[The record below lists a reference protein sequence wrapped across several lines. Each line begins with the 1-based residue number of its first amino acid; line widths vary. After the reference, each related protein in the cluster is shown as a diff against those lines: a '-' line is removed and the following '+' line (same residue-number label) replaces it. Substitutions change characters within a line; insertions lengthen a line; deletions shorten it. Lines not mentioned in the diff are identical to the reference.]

1 MNVDVFSFWVFIRHM
16 ILNIHLRKKWFLCQ
30 IGNSASNQ
38 KHFYQDIQSIK
49 IDVYTLRVFI
59 RHIIWIN
66 SLLNAFRFKKIS
78 HLVFIMNNFKMLS
91 QFIFSLKYSITHL
104 TFEKFQI
111 FCHKSYIWKKL
122 IMNGFLM
129 LSQFMSLF
137 KYFITNL
144 TFILSQILHLKSS
157 LQEHF

>member
-1 MNVDVFSFWVFIRHM
+1 MNVDVFSLWVFIRHM
-16 ILNIHLRKKWFLCQ
+16 ILNIHLRKKRFLYQIGNSASNLIHFHQDIWRMNVDVFSLWVVIRHMILNIHLRMKRFLCQ

-78 HLVFIMNNFKMLS
+78 HLI
-91 QFIFSLKYSITHL
+91 
-104 TFEKFQI
+104 
-111 FCHKSYIWKKL
+111 
-122 IMNGFLM
+122 GFYHEQL
-129 LSQFMSLF
+129 
-137 KYFITNL
+137 
-144 TFILSQILHLKSS
+144 
-157 LQEHF
+157 